1 MTERGIVGRCLL
13 IFAHACRCSPCFAG
27 YAAAINQNQSV
38 NDVIEVNQSRV
49 HGNEAV
55 PPKRESYRDQRSF
68 ELALRKWNNDQAA
81 LSVMA
86 TEGQRNL
93 HGSGNASNRAGS
105 TQPEPSAPPA
115 ADESGCWVGICMNRC
130 CRSI

>member
-38 NDVIEVNQSRV
+38 NDVIDVNQSPDM
-49 HGNEAV
+49 GNEAI
-55 PPKRESYRDQRSF
+55 PPKRESFRDQRSY

-81 LSVMA
+81 LSVNWILMKIS
-86 TEGQRNL
+86 RNFKRL
-93 HGSGNASNRAGS
+93 QQN
-105 TQPEPSAPPA
+105 TVK
-115 ADESGCWVGICMNRC
+115 C
-130 CRSI
+130 

>member
-81 LSVMA
+81 LSVIIKIDA
-86 TEGQRNL
+86 KF
-93 HGSGNASNRAGS
+93 
-105 TQPEPSAPPA
+105 
-115 ADESGCWVGICMNRC
+115 DEN
-130 CRSI
+130 

>member
-38 NDVIEVNQSRV
+38 NDVIEINQSRI

-55 PPKRESYRDQRSF
+55 PPKRESYPDQRTY

-81 LSVMA
+81 LSVIIRIGPKFDEKVLKISDF
-86 TEGQRNL
+86 TEN
-93 HGSGNASNRAGS
+93 
-105 TQPEPSAPPA
+105 
-115 ADESGCWVGICMNRC
+115 
-130 CRSI
+130 

>member
-13 IFAHACRCSPCFAG
+13 IFAHAGRCSPCFAG

-55 PPKRESYRDQRSF
+55 PPKRESYRDQKSF

-81 LSVMA
+81 LSV
-86 TEGQRNL
+86 TLNF
-93 HGSGNASNRAGS
+93 
-105 TQPEPSAPPA
+105 
-115 ADESGCWVGICMNRC
+115 
-130 CRSI
+130 